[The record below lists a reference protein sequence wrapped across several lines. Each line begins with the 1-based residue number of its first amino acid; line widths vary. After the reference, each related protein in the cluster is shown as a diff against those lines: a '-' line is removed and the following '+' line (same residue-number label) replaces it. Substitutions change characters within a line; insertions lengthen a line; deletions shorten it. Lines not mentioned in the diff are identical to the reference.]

1 MEFAR
6 HIKILATLGPG
17 SSDPDTI
24 RQLVDAGANAFRIN
38 MSHADH
44 DGLKAQ
50 YQAIRRVEAKVGH
63 PIAILVD
70 LQGPKLRLGKMS
82 RDADGEPI
90 RLKKGDR
97 FTLDRSSEPGDRTRA
112 PLPHPQI
119 FDSAEPGHQILIDDG
134 RVKLQIDT
142 VSKDEIN
149 CTVLAGGAVTDKKGV
164 NLPDAVLDIPAMT
177 EKDERDLDAAL
188 HLGIDWVALSFV
200 QRVEDVTHAKRIVRG
215 RARVMAKIEKPSALA
230 SIEQIIEAADGVMVA
245 RGDLGVEL
253 PVEKVPGAQR
263 HLISLARRE
272 GKPVVVATQMLES
285 MISAPVPTRAEV
297 TDVALAVLEGAD
309 AVMLSAETAVGK
321 FPIEAVSTMHR
332 VAVETEN
339 DAAYKAVIH
348 QRGTRPEPT
357 APDAIAAAARQ
368 VAETISAQA
377 IVCYTKSGS
386 TGLRIARE
394 RPLMHTM
401 VLTPVPETARHLT
414 LVWGLH
420 CVVTKDAKNFAD
432 MVQRA
437 TKTAREKEIGATGDS
452 IVITAGV
459 PFGTPG
465 ATNIL
470 RIARLD

>member
-17 SSDPDTI
+17 SAEPDMI

-44 DGLKAQ
+44 DTLKAQ
-50 YQAIRRVEAKVGH
+50 YQAIRRVEAKIGH

-70 LQGPKLRLGKMS
+70 LQGPKLRLGKMG
-82 RDADGEPI
+82 RDADGDPI
-90 RLKKGDR
+90 RLKKGER
-97 FTLDRSSEPGDRTRA
+97 FTLDRDDTPGDHTRA
-112 PLPHPQI
+112 PLPHAQI
-119 FDSAEPGHQILIDDG
+119 FDAAEPGHHILIDDG
-134 RVKLQIDT
+134 RVRLEVQKKSPDT
-142 VSKDEIN
+142 LECI
-149 CTVLAGGAVTDKKGV
+149 VLAGGAVTDKKGV
-164 NLPDAVLDIPAMT
+164 NLPDGVLDIPALT

-188 HLGIDWVALSFV
+188 KLGIDWIALSFV
-200 QRVEDVTHAKRIVRG
+200 QRVDDVTRAKRAVRG
-215 RARVMAKIEKPSALA
+215 RAKVMAKIEKPSALA
-230 SIEQIIEAADGVMVA
+230 SIEDIVEAADGVMVA

-263 HLISLARRE
+263 RLISLARRE

-321 FPIEAVSTMHR
+321 FPVEAVTTMHR
-332 VAVETEN
+332 VAVETEI
-339 DAAYKAVIH
+339 DPAYKAVIH
-348 QRGTRPEPT
+348 QRGTQPEPT

-368 VAETISAQA
+368 VAETISAKA

-394 RPLMHTM
+394 RPLMHTL
-401 VLTPVPETARHLT
+401 VLTPVVETARHLT

-432 MVQRA
+432 MVQGA
-437 TKTAREKEIGATGDS
+437 TKVARKKGIGETGDS

>member
-1 MEFAR
+1 METMR

-17 SSDPDTI
+17 SSDPEVI
-24 RQLVDAGANAFRIN
+24 RTLVEAGANAFRLN

-44 DGLKAQ
+44 DTLKAQ
-50 YQAIRRVEAKVGH
+50 HQAIRRVEAKLGH
-63 PIAILVD
+63 PIAILAD
-70 LQGPKLRLGKMS
+70 LQGPKLRLGKMQ
-82 RDADGEPI
+82 RGADGDPVWVHT
-90 RLKKGDR
+90 GAR
-97 FTLDRSSEPGDRTRA
+97 FTLDRKDEPGDQTRA

-119 FDSAEPGHQILIDDG
+119 FDAAEPGHQILIDDG
-134 RVKLQIDT
+134 KVRLKVDE
-142 VSKDEIN
+142 VSADEIR

-164 NLPDAVLDIPAMT
+164 NLPDCVLDIPAMT
-177 EKDERDLDAAL
+177 EKDERDLDAVL
-188 HLGIDWVALSFV
+188 KLGVDWVALSFV
-200 QRVEDVTHAKRIVRG
+200 QRPDDVWRAKRAVNG
-215 RARVMAKIEKPSALA
+215 RARVMAKIEKPAALSA
-230 SIEQIIEAADGVMVA
+230 IDDIVQAADGIMVA

-263 HLISLARRE
+263 RLINHARRE

-285 MISAPVPTRAEV
+285 MITAPVPTRAEV

-309 AVMLSAETAVGK
+309 AVMLSAETAVGAH
-321 FPIEAVSTMHR
+321 PVEAVATMHK
-332 VAVETEN
+332 VALETER
-339 DAAYKAVIH
+339 DPAYAAVIH
-348 QRGTRPEPT
+348 QVGTLPEPT

-368 VAETISAQA
+368 VAETISAKA

-394 RPLMHTM
+394 RPSMNTL
-401 VLTPVPETARHLT
+401 VLTPVLETARQLT
-414 LVWGLH
+414 LCWGLY

-432 MVQRA
+432 MVQGA
-437 TKTAREKEIGATGDS
+437 TKMARTEGFGSTGDS